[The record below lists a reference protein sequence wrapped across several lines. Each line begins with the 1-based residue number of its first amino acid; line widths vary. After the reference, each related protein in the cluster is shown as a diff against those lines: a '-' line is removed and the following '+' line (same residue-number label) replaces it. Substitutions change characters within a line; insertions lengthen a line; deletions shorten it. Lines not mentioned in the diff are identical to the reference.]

1 MLGIARLADRGPG
14 IAAGMAA
21 TLLMAA
27 LWLPIA
33 FSSGSVM
40 AMLFVIVSAA
50 VVAFVLLRRGEQ
62 AAIKTIG
69 FCLGLLLLVSLV
81 LYRSM
86 IQVPLVAIVF
96 WLPAIVAAGILGRS
110 TNLGLAVLSILASG
124 VVAVLGITAFAGG
137 DAAFWQEPLARSLEM
152 SVANSDTVLTEQQ
165 METLVEGISNMMTG
179 ALGVSVM
186 SVAMCALF
194 LARYWQAA
202 LVNPGGFRKE
212 FHALSLGRHAALACM
227 AIIALA
233 LLQKGPL
240 LSALAM
246 VSVFA
251 FFIQGLAVA
260 HALVSERGLGRGWLY
275 GLYVLLLL
283 PHTVLLLAALGLA
296 DSVYRLR
303 KA

>member
-14 IAAGMAA
+14 IAAGIAA

-33 FSSGSVM
+33 FSAGSAV

-62 AAIKTIG
+62 AALKTIG

-81 LYRSM
+81 LYRSA
-86 IQVPLVAIVF
+86 IQVPLVAMVF
-96 WLPAIVAAGILGRS
+96 WLPAIIAAGILGRS

-124 VVAVLGITAFAGG
+124 VVAVLGISVFSDG
-137 DAAFWQEPLARSLEM
+137 DSAFWREPLARSLEM
-152 SVANSDTVLTEQQ
+152 SVASSDTDLTAQQ
-165 METLVEGISNMMTG
+165 METLVESISNMMTG

-227 AIIALA
+227 VVIAVA

-251 FFIQGLAVA
+251 FFIQGLAVV

-303 KA
+303 KT

>member
-14 IAAGMAA
+14 IAAGIAA

-33 FSSGSVM
+33 FSSGSVI

-62 AAIKTIG
+62 AAVKTIG

-81 LYRSM
+81 LYRSV

-96 WLPAIVAAGILGRS
+96 WLPAIIAAGILGRS
-110 TNLGLAVLSILASG
+110 TNLGFAVLSILASG

-137 DAAFWQEPLARSLEM
+137 DSAFWREPLARSLEV
-152 SVANSDTVLTEQQ
+152 SVASSDTVLTDQQ

-212 FHALSLGRHAALACM
+212 FHALTLGRYAALACM
-227 AIIALA
+227 AVIALA

-246 VSVFA
+246 ISVFA
-251 FFIQGLAVA
+251 FSIQGLAVA
-260 HALVSERGLGRGWLY
+260 HALVSERGLSRGWLY

-303 KA
+303 KT